1 MKQKMILTLVATIA
15 ILGVSTTTVLQNA
28 EAESLIPS
36 WIKNNAA
43 WWAEDTIDD
52 ETFLQGIEYL
62 VENNIINVSSESK
75 IADVDSITIGF
86 IPVEKADELTPKAE
100 SLEKFLES
108 ELGIDVKIVVPTNY
122 ETIIEGMRFG
132 HIDAA
137 FMDTGPAWITHE
149 RTGAEAVLAE
159 LVKGKVNYQATVW
172 TLAENDSITSLED
185 TVGKRVAFT
194 SITGSSGFVRPMGT
208 LVTAGHIDAAFM
220 DTGPAW
226 ITHERT
232 GAEAVLA
239 ELVKGKVNYQATVWT
254 LAENDSITSLEDTVG
269 KKVAFT
275 SITGSSGFVR
285 PMGTLVTAGHIDI
298 QGDDIVAL
306 EMALA
311 NNFKSYTFA
320 GGYKAALNLLLNGD
334 VDVAFGS
341 DIAPKKYL
349 DLEDQAKLRPVT
361 TIGPVPSHV
370 FMVSSSMSEST
381 KDNLV
386 DALIELNYDEHNSI
400 LTNLYGAEA
409 LVPTT
414 TTMHIGEFGTF
425 IDVLTGL
432 DQKILDKYDKSK

>member
-1 MKQKMILTLVATIA
+1 MFLFYRLRIRAIKLTLNLNILANPNFLITMNQKIIFTLVAAITIIGA
-15 ILGVSTTTVLQNA
+15 STTVFQNA
-28 EAESLIPS
+28 EAQNLIPT

-52 ETFLQGIEYL
+52 ATFLQGIEYL

-75 IADVDSITIGF
+75 ITDVDSITIGF

-100 SLEKFLES
+100 VLEKFLES
-108 ELGIDVKIVVPTNY
+108 ELGIDVEVVVPTNY

-137 FMDTGPAWITHE
+137 FMDTGPAWITHQ

-172 TLAENDSITSLED
+172 TLAENDSINTLED

-208 LVTAGHIDAAFM
+208 LVTEGHIA
-220 DTGPAW
+220 
-226 ITHERT
+226 IE
-232 GAEAVLA
+232 
-239 ELVKGKVNYQATVWT
+239 
-254 LAENDSITSLEDTVG
+254 
-269 KKVAFT
+269 
-275 SITGSSGFVR
+275 
-285 PMGTLVTAGHIDI
+285 
-298 QGDDIVAL
+298 GDDIVAL
-306 EMALA
+306 EQALA
-311 NNFKSYTFA
+311 NNFESYTFA

-341 DIAPKKYL
+341 DIAPQKYL
-349 DLEDQAKLRPVT
+349 DLEDQVKLRPVV

-381 KDNLV
+381 KNNLV

-425 IDVLTGL
+425 IDGTSVGT
-432 DQKILDKYDKSK
+432 IKS